1 MSESGINLEL
11 DNNIQFWW
19 DNDYTSKAKLTVKLN
34 KNSCVSN
41 NYVSAYLEEMQT
53 FACVFNTEK
62 EKNPQ
67 SFFDFLCCDV
77 YSNKQPKRE
86 KSYLLVHHLV
96 CAIWYVL

>member
-1 MSESGINLEL
+1 MSVSGINLEL

-62 EKNPQ
+62 EKTHNL
-67 SFFDFLCCDV
+67 SLIFFVVMYILT
-77 YSNKQPKRE
+77 SNQRE
-86 KSYLLVHHLV
+86 RSRIY
-96 CAIWYVL
+96 